1 MNARFRTN
9 PAVRTAFFAVALL
22 LLFVTVVSAQEFSE
36 DFGRE
41 NCTFSTTGNNPYWPL
56 LPGYV
61 VIIEGEEDDDGET
74 ITIRH
79 RITVTG
85 DTQMIDGVL
94 TRVVE
99 EYETEDEELVE
110 ISYNFVAHCRE
121 TGDVWYFGEDVEDY
135 EDGEIVGRSGEW
147 RAGVDGAKPGILM
160 PGTPILGARFFE
172 EVAPNALD
180 RAEIISVGDAITVPA
195 GAFTNTVTTEN
206 TNVLEPDD
214 IGEKVYAAGVGIIK
228 DETLELIEV
237 ILPPCMPDAT
247 THCLG
252 GGRFEVKADWTAPNG
267 DEGDGNAILAS
278 DTSGEFW
285 FFSADNTEV
294 LVKVIDACDLPGFE
308 NYWVFAAGLTD
319 VELTVEVR
327 DTLSGQMREYDND
340 QGQPFAPVLDTA
352 AFDTCP

>member
-1 MNARFRTN
+1 MNTRTTTTTAR
-9 PAVRTAFFAVALL
+9 AVFCTLALALL
-22 LLFVTVVSAQEFSE
+22 LTPIAWSQDFTE

-61 VIIEGEEDDDGET
+61 LVIEGEEEDDGE
-74 ITIRH
+74 IVTIRH

-135 EDGEIVGRSGEW
+135 EDGEIIGRGGEW

-160 PGTPILGARFFE
+160 PGTPILGARFYE
-172 EVAPNALD
+172 EIAPNAQD
-180 RAEIISVGDAITVPA
+180 RAEIKSMGDAITVPV
-195 GAFTNTVTTEN
+195 GAFVDTLTTEE
-206 TNVLEPDD
+206 TNGLEPGDSA
-214 IGEKVYAAGVGIIK
+214 EKVYAAGVGIVK

-237 ILPPCMPDAT
+237 IQPPCMPDAT
-247 THCLG
+247 THCLA

-285 FFSADNTEV
+285 FFAADNTEV
-294 LVKVIDACDLPGFE
+294 LVKVIDACDLPGFG
-308 NYWVFAAGLTD
+308 NFWVFAAGLTD

-327 DTLSGQMREYDND
+327 DTVSGQMREYDND

>member
-1 MNARFRTN
+1 MIARPT
-9 PAVRTAFFAVALL
+9 PTATKLPILPVILVLL
-22 LLFVTVVSAQEFSE
+22 LVATVAPAQDFTE

-41 NCTFSTTGNNPYWPL
+41 NCTFSTTGYNPYWPL

-61 VIIEGEEDDDGET
+61 LVIEGEEDDDGE
-74 ITIRH
+74 IVTIRH

-135 EDGEIVGRSGEW
+135 EDGEIVGRGGEW

-160 PGTPILGARFFE
+160 PGTPILGARFYE
-172 EVAPNALD
+172 EFAPNAQD
-180 RAEIISVGDAITVPA
+180 RAEIKSMGDAITVPV
-195 GAFTNTVTTEN
+195 GAFVDTLTTEE
-206 TNVLEPDD
+206 TNALEPGDVA
-214 IGEKVYAAGVGIIK
+214 EKVYAAGVGIVR

-237 ILPPCMPDAT
+237 TMPPCMPDST
-247 THCLG
+247 THCLAD
-252 GGRFEVKADWTAPNG
+252 GRFEVKADWTAPNG
-267 DEGDGNAILAS
+267 DEGDARAILAS
-278 DTSGEFW
+278 GTSGEFW
-285 FFSADNTEV
+285 FFSADNTEL
-294 LVKVIDACDLPGFE
+294 LVKVLDACDVVGFE
-308 NYWVFAAGLTD
+308 NFWVFAAGLTD
-319 VELTVEVR
+319 VEVTIEVR
-327 DTLSGQMREYDND
+327 DTVSGQMREYESEL
-340 QGQPFAPVLDTA
+340 GEPFAPVLDTA